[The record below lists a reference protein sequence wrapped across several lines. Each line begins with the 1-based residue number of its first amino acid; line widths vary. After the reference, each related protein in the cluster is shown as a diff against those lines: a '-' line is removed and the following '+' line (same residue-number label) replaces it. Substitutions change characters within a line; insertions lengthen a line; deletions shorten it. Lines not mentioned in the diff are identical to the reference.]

1 MALTLAITA
10 AEGSTSEREAKA
22 TENVIRTNNDIL
34 TETVRMD
41 THTHHSGETMISN
54 AMEQALFGQLNRE
67 FSSAYLYLAMSAYCS
82 HLEFN
87 GAASWF
93 KLQYEEEHAHAT
105 RIYNYLVEQG
115 VQVVLGEVPAP
126 PSDYGTLLDVFKSAL
141 SHEQAM
147 TSQLNDLSDHA
158 LKEKDHAT
166 YNLLQWF
173 VNEQVEEEATIG
185 GIISKLKLV
194 KDDGYG
200 LLMIDNEL
208 GARQAAT
215 A

>member
-1 MALTLAITA
+1 
-10 AEGSTSEREAKA
+10 
-22 TENVIRTNNDIL
+22 
-34 TETVRMD
+34 
-41 THTHHSGETMISN
+41 MISKE
-54 AMEQALFGQLNRE
+54 MEKALLSQLNDE
-67 FSSAYLYLAMSAYCS
+67 FYSAYLYLSMSAYCS

-87 GAASWF
+87 GAAAWL
-93 KLQYEEEHAHAT
+93 KLQYEEEHLHAT

-115 VQVVLGEVPAP
+115 VQVVLGSLAGP
-126 PSDYGTLLDVFKSAL
+126 PSEYGTLADVFKTSL

-147 TSQLNDLSDHA
+147 SARLNDLSDHA

-173 VNEQVEEEATIG
+173 VNEQVEEEATLC

-194 KDDGYG
+194 KEDGYG

-208 GARQAAT
+208 GARKAVVAD
-215 A
+215 AG

>member
-1 MALTLAITA
+1 
-10 AEGSTSEREAKA
+10 
-22 TENVIRTNNDIL
+22 
-34 TETVRMD
+34 
-41 THTHHSGETMISN
+41 MISTT
-54 AMEQALFGQLNRE
+54 MKKALLSQLNDE
-67 FSSAYLYLAMSAYCS
+67 FYSAYLYLAMSAYCS

-93 KLQYEEEHAHAT
+93 KLQYEEEHVHAT

-115 VQVVLGEVPAP
+115 VQVVLGKLDKP
-126 PSDYGTLLDVFKSAL
+126 PSEYGKLLDVFSASL
-141 SHEQAM
+141 THEQSM
-147 TSQLNDLSDHA
+147 TSRLNDLSDQA

-173 VNEQVEEEATIG
+173 VNEQVEEEASIG

-208 GARQAAT
+208 GARKPDSPNP
-215 A
+215 

>member
-1 MALTLAITA
+1 
-10 AEGSTSEREAKA
+10 
-22 TENVIRTNNDIL
+22 
-34 TETVRMD
+34 
-41 THTHHSGETMISN
+41 MISS
-54 AMEQALFGQLNRE
+54 AMQEALLKQLNEE
-67 FSSAYLYLAMSAYCS
+67 FYSAYLYLSMSAFCS

-87 GAASWF
+87 GAANWF
-93 KLQYEEEHAHAT
+93 KLQYEEEHLHAT

-115 VQVVLGEVPAP
+115 VQVVLQTVEQPKSDFGSLLEVFQA
-126 PSDYGTLLDVFKSAL
+126 SLK
-141 SHEQAM
+141 HEQNM
-147 TSQLNDLSDHA
+147 TAGLNDLSDHA

-173 VNEQVEEEATIG
+173 VNEQVEEEATLG

-208 GARQAAT
+208 GSRTSVDANSAV
-215 A
+215 